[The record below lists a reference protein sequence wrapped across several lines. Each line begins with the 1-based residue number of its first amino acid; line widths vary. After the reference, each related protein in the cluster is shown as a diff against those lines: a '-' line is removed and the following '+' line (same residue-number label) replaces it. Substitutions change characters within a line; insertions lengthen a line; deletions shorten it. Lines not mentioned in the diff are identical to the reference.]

1 MSNPYPPPPKKMS
14 AAEKTAMA
22 AGCTFV
28 ALINL
33 LWFAV
38 AILIVA
44 ALMKFVF
51 G

>member
-1 MSNPYPPPPKKMS
+1 MNTEPPTEKTS
-14 AAEKTAMA
+14 VAEKAAMA

-44 ALMKFVF
+44 ALIKFVA

>member
-1 MSNPYPPPPKKMS
+1 MNTELPT
-14 AAEKTAMA
+14 EKTSAVEKAAMA

-33 LWFAV
+33 LWLAV

-44 ALMKFVF
+44 ALIKFVA

>member
-1 MSNPYPPPPKKMS
+1 MNTEPPTEKTS
-14 AAEKTAMA
+14 AAEKAAMA

-38 AILIVA
+38 AILIVL
-44 ALMKFVF
+44 ALLKFVF